1 MDPFRLDG
9 QAALVTGGGSGI
21 GFAIAQAMIDAG
33 ARVLIT
39 GRRADRLEEAAKEL
53 GAGAGYLVHDVDD
66 LAAAPAAIS
75 AAAARLGRLD
85 ILVNNAG
92 INRKKPVLD
101 TTDADMA
108 EMMQTHLFG
117 AFALTREAAKVMA
130 KSGGGSIIMVSSMS
144 TMIGVPGVVA
154 YTAAKNAAIGMM
166 RSLAVELGAHNV
178 RTNAIAPGWIDTA
191 MSQRAFS
198 GDPARRERVLDRT
211 PLHRLGQPSDIG
223 FAAVYLASPAARFVN
238 GTVLVVDGGVGIGF

>member
-21 GFAIAQAMIDAG
+21 GFAIAQAMIEAG